1 MLLETFFD
9 KGELNQMM
17 FLTQFLDNFTF
28 VFIFAIWWSVLKFC
42 SYTQIDLRYFDS
54 VLDASWKI
62 SGLLKTL
69 NNLVSIDIGSC
80 LGIFAG

>member
-1 MLLETFFD
+1 MLLEMFFD

-42 SYTQIDLRYFDS
+42 SHTQIDLRYFDS

-62 SGLLKTL
+62 SGLLKRL

>member
-17 FLTQFLDNFTF
+17 FLTQFLDSYTF
-28 VFIFAIWWSVLKFC
+28 VFIFAIWWFVLKFC
-42 SYTQIDLRYFDS
+42 SHTQIDLRCFDS

-62 SGLLKTL
+62 SGLLKRL